1 MKKYYQ
7 GQRIFVRKD
16 IIKNENFLKYMKEKI
31 LKVFEKGGSK

>member
-16 IIKNENFLKYMKEKI
+16 IIKKENFLKYMKQRI
-31 LKVFEKGGSK
+31 LKAFYKGEKR